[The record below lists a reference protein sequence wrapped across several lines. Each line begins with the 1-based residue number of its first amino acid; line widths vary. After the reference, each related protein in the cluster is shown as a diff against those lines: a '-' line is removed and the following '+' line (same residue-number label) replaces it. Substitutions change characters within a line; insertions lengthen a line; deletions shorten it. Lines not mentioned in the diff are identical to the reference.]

1 MWQVWLRSPR
11 QDTTCIPGLCSLRG
25 KFPLTVVL
33 SPRNAQKAEK
43 LRNEFPEII
52 RVANSTGDAKR
63 FFSSFSFRWMTH
75 RKWSCYF
82 KEGIEMLRSSSEGI
96 FHIRDLTR
104 QIFVFE
110 DCMFESGNQEVIDSS
125 DCIMV
130 AVLPS
135 QAAMLSELR
144 FRPGQ
149 QLVSLMAGL
158 YPRQLRELCAVDMP
172 ISVVIP

>member
-1 MWQVWLRSPR
+1 M
-11 QDTTCIPGLCSLRG
+11 
-25 KFPLTVVL
+25 
-33 SPRNAQKAEK
+33 
-43 LRNEFPEII
+43 
-52 RVANSTGDAKR
+52 
-63 FFSSFSFRWMTH
+63 
-75 RKWSCYF
+75 
-82 KEGIEMLRSSSEGI
+82 
-96 FHIRDLTR
+96 
-104 QIFVFE
+104 FE

-172 ISVVIP
+172 ISVVIPWHGQLEEIDSKYCRVLSHGN